1 MFKKILVAEDLKG
14 INEGIISFL
23 NENLEIET
31 IELVQYCDD
40 AYLRYKKA
48 ILDEDPYDLLITDLS
63 FESDYRTQKLTS
75 GDQLATKIRET
86 DSEIKIIIY
95 SVEKRLSKIRR
106 LVRTVG
112 LNGYVCKGRNG
123 LDELLICIQEVYNG
137 DTYLSPEA
145 RPALTKKDIT
155 ELDDNDIEIIRHLSN
170 GHIQKD
176 IAKLMFTSTSSVEK
190 RLNALKIVF
199 RAKNTTHLVSI
210 IKDLGLI

>member
-23 NENLEIET
+23 NENFEIET
-31 IELVQYCDD
+31 LELVQYCDD
-40 AYLRYKKA
+40 AYLKYKKA
-48 ILDEDPYDLLITDLS
+48 ILDEEPYELLITDLS
-63 FESDYRTQKLTS
+63 FERDYRTQKLRS
-75 GDQLATKIRET
+75 GDELAMKIRET
-86 DSEIKIIIY
+86 DTDTKIIIY
-95 SVEKRLSKIRR
+95 SIEKRFSKIKK
-106 LVRTVG
+106 LIRTVG

-123 LDELLICIQEVYNG
+123 LDELLMCIKEVYKGN
-137 DTYLSPEA
+137 TYLSPDA
-145 RPALTKKDIT
+145 RPALTRRDIT
-155 ELDDNDIEIIRHLSN
+155 ELNDFDIEILMHLSN

-176 IAKLMFTSTSSVEK
+176 ISKIMFTSTSSVEK

>member
-23 NENLEIET
+23 NENLEIE
-31 IELVQYCDD
+31 IIDLVQYCDD
-40 AYLRYKKA
+40 AYLKYKKA
-48 ILDEDPYDLLITDLS
+48 LLDEEPYELLITDLS
-63 FESDYRTQKLTS
+63 FENDYREQKLTA
-75 GDQLATKIRET
+75 GDQLAAKIRET
-86 DSEIKIIIY
+86 DADIKIIIY
-95 SVEKRLSKIRR
+95 SIEKRFSKIRR
-106 LVRTVG
+106 LIQTVG
-112 LNGYVCKGRNG
+112 LNGYVCKGRTG
-123 LDELLICIQEVYNG
+123 LDELLICIKEVYK
-137 DTYLSPEA
+137 DATYLSPEA

-155 ELDDNDIEIIRHLSN
+155 ELDDSDIDILRHLSN

>member
-31 IELVQYCDD
+31 LELVQYCDD

-48 ILDEDPYDLLITDLS
+48 ILDEEPYELLITDLS
-63 FESDYRTQKLTS
+63 FESDYRTQKLRS
-75 GDQLATKIRET
+75 GDELAMKIRET
-86 DSEIKIIIY
+86 DSDTKIIIY
-95 SVEKRLSKIRR
+95 SIEKRFSKIKK
-106 LVRTVG
+106 LIRTVG

-123 LDELLICIQEVYNG
+123 LDELLMCINEVYKGN
-137 DTYLSPEA
+137 TYLSPDA

-155 ELDDNDIEIIRHLSN
+155 ELNDFDIEILIHLSN

-176 IAKLMFTSTSSVEK
+176 ISKIMFTSTSSVEK

>member
-23 NENLEIET
+23 HENLEIET
-31 IELVQYCDD
+31 LELVQYCDD
-40 AYLRYKKA
+40 AYLKYKKA
-48 ILDEDPYDLLITDLS
+48 ILDEEPYELLITDLS
-63 FESDYRTQKLTS
+63 FESDYRKQKLQS
-75 GDQLATKIRET
+75 GDELAIKIRET
-86 DSEIKIIIY
+86 DDDTKIIIY
-95 SVEKRLSKIRR
+95 SVEKRFSKIRR
-106 LVRTVG
+106 LIRTVG

-123 LDELLICIQEVYNG
+123 LDELLICVKEVYKG
-137 DTYLSPEA
+137 KTYLSPDA

-155 ELDDNDIEIIRHLSN
+155 ELNDFDIEILRHLSN

-176 IAKLMFTSTSSVEK
+176 ISKIMFTSTSSVEK